1 MSTSPGQY
9 QVQLGDGREVL
20 VNLQFINGHYLADVD
35 GQQHRL
41 SLRTGKNGAVVVAV
55 DGAGYHVSG
64 HNGST
69 SLVSHDTTI
78 PIGSVTAVCAGTK
91 ELTLASLR
99 ESSTANP
106 PHEVIQSPLNGMVIA
121 LCVEEGERVSRG
133 QPLVLI
139 EAMKMEN
146 RITSPFDGRVVSIP
160 AFAGQQVRLGDELI
174 ELEA

>member
-41 SLRTGKNGAVVVAV
+41 SMRTGKNGAVVVAV

-64 HNGST
+64 NNGST

-91 ELTLASLR
+91 ELTLASSK
-99 ESSTANP
+99 ECPTAKTL
-106 PHEVIQSPLNGMVIA
+106 HEVITSPLNGLVIT

-133 QPLVLI
+133 QPLMLI

-146 RITSPFDGRVVSIP
+146 RITSPFDGRVASIS
-160 AFAGQQVRLGDELI
+160 AFSGRLVRLGDELI